1 MKHGATVLLLA
12 ALLLLPG
19 VWAQTP
25 AEEKEKQLAQLISE
39 LKAQQAIMA
48 SNQAKIEVKIAAVA
62 ESVRQARIYASRG
75 GR

>member
-1 MKHGATVLLLA
+1 MKHGATVLLLT

-19 VWAQTP
+19 VRAQTP

-39 LKAQQAIMA
+39 LKVQQATMA
-48 SNQAKIEVKIAAVA
+48 SNQAKIEAKIAAVA

>member
-19 VWAQTP
+19 VRAQTT

-39 LKAQQAIMA
+39 LQAQQAAMA
-48 SNQAKIEVKIAAVA
+48 SNQAKIEAKIAAVA